1 MHLITLREILRD
13 ADIAHAIS
21 SVVREHSLSEE
32 QTEQALI
39 ALHVPPPSE
48 RGPNQSLVRPLGP
61 YRRASS
67 EIASCS
73 AAFINWKC
81 EGSGYPT
88 DWQCYGDGGIV

>member
-13 ADIAHAIS
+13 ADVAHAVS
-21 SVVREHSLSEE
+21 SAVREHGLSEE

-39 ALHVPPPSE
+39 PTCSPPCE
-48 RGPNQSLVRPLGP
+48 RGPNQSLVRPLAP

-67 EIASCS
+67 EIAFCS
-73 AAFINWKC
+73 AAFINWNRK
-81 EGSGYPT
+81 GSGYPT